1 MSLLLLFVGFVFLV
15 IGFMNQMR
23 VSVKPVVEYRY
34 VPRTFDEEQKEPPV
48 LTDLFRTMFN
58 TQQPYEYGIGTA
70 PVPKISKS
78 KMYDYNIA
86 QYS

>member
-1 MSLLLLFVGFVFLV
+1 
-15 IGFMNQMR
+15 MNNLIDGIA
-23 VSVKPVVEYRY
+23 KAYELA
-34 VPRTFDEEQKEPPV
+34 FDEEQKEPPV

>member
-1 MSLLLLFVGFVFLV
+1 MSLLLLFVGFVFLT

-23 VSVKPVVEYRY
+23 ASPKPIVEYRY

-58 TQQPYEYGIGTA
+58 TQQPYEYGIGTP